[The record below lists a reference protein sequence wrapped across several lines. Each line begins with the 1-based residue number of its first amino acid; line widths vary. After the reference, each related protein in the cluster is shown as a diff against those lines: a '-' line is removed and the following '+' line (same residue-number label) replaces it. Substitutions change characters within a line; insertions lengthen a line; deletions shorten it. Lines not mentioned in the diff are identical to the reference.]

1 MEKKEEILFNDYAYQ
16 EYVDFL
22 ESEEGL
28 AYIKVMDGQYGYLN
42 YKPFND
48 IDNFVKAI

>member
-1 MEKKEEILFNDYAYQ
+1 MEKKEEILFNDYADQ
-16 EYVDFL
+16 EYIDFL

-42 YKPFND
+42 YQPFNT
-48 IDNFVKAI
+48 